1 MEGERS
7 LTIVTRARVE
17 KWKGDKEERTG
28 GGGGEYRE
36 MKCKNK
42 RKEIKGE
49 ARGKRSEEKVVRLME
64 RPEKSKRRK
73 EAQ

>member
-28 GGGGEYRE
+28 FLSCERIGHW
-36 MKCKNK
+36 
-42 RKEIKGE
+42 II
-49 ARGKRSEEKVVRLME
+49 VPLMFYQ
-64 RPEKSKRRK
+64 P
-73 EAQ
+73 